1 VSAALFVGVVGSVAG
16 APGAGWIGDR
26 YDRRRVMIWA
36 DVGSAVVAGA
46 MALTVDSPLALVLLF
61 GLLAVV
67 ESPFAPASASA
78 IPNLVGEEEIPRA
91 NALVAATSSA
101 SYLLG
106 PLLGGLLLGVGAS
119 APQLFAVDAASFVVS
134 ALFVASIRGSFG
146 LGRGTETRPGVLE
159 GVRVIVRE
167 PILRLLIS
175 ASMVSLVG
183 LGMVNVANYPL
194 SLELGAGTEG
204 YGALESLL
212 GGGGLLGAALASR
225 LLTAARA
232 PLIITVSFAVSG
244 SGLLLA
250 GVAPGIAIALAGMAV
265 AGAGRG
271 LGDVADTTLV
281 QARTEDV
288 VRSRVFAAQD
298 GAAHAAFSLA
308 MLAGG
313 VLVGLGGPR
322 LATLVAAGCVFAG
335 ALVASRMI
343 RR

>member
-1 VSAALFVGVVGSVAG
+1 MIWSDLASAAVA
-16 APGAGWIGDR
+16 A
-26 YDRRRVMIWA
+26 
-36 DVGSAVVAGA
+36 S
-46 MALTVDSPLALVLLF
+46 MALAIDSPFALVLLF

-67 ESPFAPASASA
+67 ESPFAPSSAAA
-78 IPNLVGEEEIPRA
+78 IPNLVGEEEVPRA
-91 NALVAATSSA
+91 NSLVAATASL

-119 APQLFAVDAASFVVS
+119 APQLFAVDAVSFGVS

-146 LGRGTETRPGVLE
+146 LGRGTESRPGVLE

-167 PILRLLIS
+167 PLLRLLIT

-194 SLELGAGTEG
+194 SLELGGGTEG
-204 YGALESLL
+204 YGAMESLL
-212 GGGGLLGAALASR
+212 GGGGLVGAALASR

-232 PLIITVSFAVSG
+232 PLIITVSFSVSA

-250 GVAPGIAIALAGMAV
+250 GVAPVIAVALAGMAV

-281 QARTEDV
+281 QARTEDA
-288 VRSRVFAAQD
+288 VRSRIFAAQD
-298 GAAHAAFSLA
+298 GAAHAAYSLA
-308 MLAGG
+308 MLVGG
-313 VLVGLGGPR
+313 LLVGLGGPR

-335 ALVASRMI
+335 ALVASRML